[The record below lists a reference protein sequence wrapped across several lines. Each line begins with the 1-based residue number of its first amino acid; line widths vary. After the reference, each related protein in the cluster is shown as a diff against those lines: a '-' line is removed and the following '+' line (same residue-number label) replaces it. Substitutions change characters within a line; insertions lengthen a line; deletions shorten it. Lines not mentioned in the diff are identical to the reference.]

1 MNEREIV
8 LDTETTGLEAAEHS
22 IIEIGCVE
30 ILDRRLTGRS
40 YHQYINPGRS
50 IDEGAIAVH
59 GITMDMLRDKPR
71 FDGVANELL
80 AFIGDARLVIHN
92 AEFDM
97 GFLEVEFRRCGR
109 AADWPPP
116 GEVIDSLKLA
126 RTKHPNQ
133 RNSLDALCKRYEVD
147 NSGRE
152 LHGAL
157 LDAQLLADVYLAL
170 TGGQSSLSLKTAAE
184 AAGPGRSIAEV
195 IAAAGREPR
204 RMQLSAEQEALH
216 RGYLEL
222 LQKAAGQCLW
232 LESEA
237 SDDDARAPQAA
248 SA

>member
-1 MNEREIV
+1 MMNEREIV
-8 LDTETTGLEAAEHS
+8 LDTETTGLEATEHS
-22 IIEIGCVE
+22 IIEIGCLE
-30 ILDRRLTGRS
+30 IIDRRLTGRS

-59 GITMDMLRDKPR
+59 GITMEMLRDKPR
-71 FDGVANELL
+71 FDGIADELL

-97 GFLEVEFRRCGR
+97 GFLAAEFKRCGR
-109 AADWPPP
+109 AGDWPPP
-116 GEVIDSLKLA
+116 GEVVDSLKLA
-126 RTKHPNQ
+126 RAKHPNQ

-170 TGGQSSLSLKTAAE
+170 TGGQSSLSLKTAAD

-195 IAAAGREPR
+195 IAATGREPKR
-204 RMQLSAEQEALH
+204 SQLRAEQAEAH
-216 RGYLEL
+216 RRYLEL
-222 LQKAAGQCLW
+222 LEKASGNCLW
-232 LESEA
+232 LEAERA
-237 SDDDARAPQAA
+237 ETDAPRVA